1 MILMNI
7 LKSKEYEVFIVFN
20 DMIVDM
26 RSNKTIVTELYIRDR
41 NQKFQ

>member
-26 RSNKTIVTELYIRDR
+26 LINKTIVTELYIRDR